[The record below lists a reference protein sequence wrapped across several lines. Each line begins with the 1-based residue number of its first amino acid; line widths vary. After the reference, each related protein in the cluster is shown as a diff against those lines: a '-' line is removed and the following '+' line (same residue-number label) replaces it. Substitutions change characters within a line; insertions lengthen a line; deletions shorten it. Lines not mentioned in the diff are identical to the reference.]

1 MWLTESMVI
10 VNETLPRGGTAASD
24 IFQLLRDGEPKSRT
38 ELAAHTGMARSTITD
53 RLEILSEL
61 GLVAPTGSGHSTGGR
76 PATRVALVPDSRLI
90 LAADL
95 GARHAKVA
103 LVDLLNR
110 RLTST
115 EEPLRVTDGPDQ
127 TLTRVLSMADELLQ
141 QLERPRQDITAVGL
155 GLPGPVH
162 FETGRPSRPPIMPG
176 WDNYD
181 VPGWFRQ
188 HLHIPVLVDNDVN
201 IMARGEYSRLDAH
214 VQHFLFVKVATGIG
228 AGIISGGHLQ
238 RGAQGI
244 AGDIGHIRV
253 TSGDGIYCHC
263 GNEGCLEA
271 IASGS
276 AVTRQLQARGY
287 DDVDGSKDVVRLVDS
302 GDLGA
307 IQAVRQAGRALGEV
321 LSASINFLNPQV
333 IAVGGLMAAAGEHL
347 LAGVR
352 EVVYQ
357 RGMPLATQNLDIST
371 ARTSHEAGLLG
382 AGLLALDY
390 ALSPAGINSL
400 AAAELAG

>member
-1 MWLTESMVI
+1 MPTA
-10 VNETLPRGGTAASD
+10 NDTAPRSGVAASD
-24 IFQLLRDGEPKSRT
+24 IFQLLRDGQPKTRT
-38 ELAAHTGMARSTITD
+38 ELASLTGMARSTITD
-53 RLEILSEL
+53 RLEVLGSL
-61 GLVAPTGSGHSTGGR
+61 GLVAPTSEGPSTGGR
-76 PATRVALVPDSRLI
+76 PAVRVALVPDARLI

-95 GARHAKVA
+95 GARHAKIAVA
-103 LVDLLNR
+103 DLLNR
-110 RLTST
+110 QLASH
-115 EEPLRVTDGPDQ
+115 EEPIRVSEEPEATLQ
-127 TLTRVLSMADELLQ
+127 TVLSMTDGLL
-141 QLERPRQDITAVGL
+141 RQVGRTREDVMAVGL

-181 VPGWFRQ
+181 VPAWFRR
-188 HLHIPVLVDNDVN
+188 HMPVPVLVDNDVN

-228 AGIISGGHLQ
+228 AGIISGGELQ

-253 TSGDGIYCHC
+253 TSGDGIHCRC

-271 IASGS
+271 VASGT
-276 AVTRQLQARGY
+276 AVARRLQAQGHRE
-287 DDVDGSKDVVRLVDS
+287 VDGSPDVVRLVDS

-321 LSASINFLNPQV
+321 LSASINFLNPEV
-333 IAVGGLMAAAGEHL
+333 ISVGGMMAAAGEHL

-352 EVVYQ
+352 EIVYQ
-357 RGMPLATQNLDIST
+357 RGMPLATQNLDISP
-371 ARTSHEAGLLG
+371 ARLSREAGLIG
-382 AGLLALDY
+382 AGLLALDH
-390 ALSPAGINSL
+390 ALSPAGISSL
-400 AAAELAG
+400 AASELAG